1 MQLLKEQLAAT
12 GGESLSTV
20 WWVGAGLLVVGVA
33 IAVIAML
40 RKRNGSNA
48 DTAAFEHDST
58 DSPGSSLEGQV
69 VPPAS
74 GHHEDE
80 PE

>member
-12 GGESLSTV
+12 GGENLSTV

-48 DTAAFEHDST
+48 DTA
-58 DSPGSSLEGQV
+58 G
-69 VPPAS
+69 
-74 GHHEDE
+74 
-80 PE
+80 